1 MVIVLSRRN
10 VEGNLSGSGLLLVR
24 TSARP
29 RDRAIVSVAPA
40 DLDDVSTVARFAH
53 VAIAAGY
60 YAEAVAGDRGKLE
73 RFAELMGVGIVYLPD
88 VASREHDVDA
98 A

>member
-1 MVIVLSRRN
+1 MVIVLGRRN
-10 VEGNLSGSGLLLVR
+10 VEGNLSESGLLLVR

-29 RDRAIVSVAPA
+29 RERSVVSVPPS
-40 DLDDVSTVARFAH
+40 DLDDVAAVVRFAH
-53 VAIAAGY
+53 VALATGY
-60 YAEAVAGDRGKLE
+60 YAEARDGDRGKLA
-73 RFAELMGVGIVYLPD
+73 RYAELSGVALTYLPD